1 MEEFFKKVDKRAG
14 DATQEQMRRY
24 KEEQPL
30 REGAEQANQDE
41 SDLDQKTE
49 EDGKA
54 AAALLELEV

>member
-1 MEEFFKKVDKRAG
+1 MEEFFKKVDKRAA

>member
-1 MEEFFKKVDKRAG
+1 
-14 DATQEQMRRY
+14 
-24 KEEQPL
+24 L